1 MFPMLLQSV
10 FSSWADSWRNFW
22 ADLDYV
28 LFWGIIILVLGVIL
42 LFVLIFFTEFK
53 RKERDSVKFS
63 AIIAVI
69 ASILMAI
76 GLNAIL
82 VANGFW

>member
-1 MFPMLLQSV
+1 MLLQSV
-10 FSSWADSWRNFW
+10 FSNWSDSWREFW

-28 LFWGIIILVLGVIL
+28 LFWGIIILVLGIIC

-69 ASILMAI
+69 TALLMALGI
-76 GLNAIL
+76 NMIL

>member
-1 MFPMLLQSV
+1 MLLQSV
-10 FSSWADSWRNFW
+10 FSSWADSWREFW

-28 LFWGIIILVLGVIL
+28 LFWGIIILVLGIIC

-63 AIIAVI
+63 AIIAI
-69 ASILMAI
+69 ITALLMALGI
-76 GLNAIL
+76 NMIL

>member
-1 MFPMLLQSV
+1 MLLQSV
-10 FSSWADSWRNFW
+10 FSGWADSWREFW

-28 LFWGIIILVLGVIL
+28 MFWGIIILILGITL

-69 ASILMAI
+69 ASILMAW
-76 GLNAIL
+76 GLHMIL
-82 VANGFW
+82 TAQGFW